1 MLRVGGENRQDAS
14 SYWGEIIGQARS
26 YRHGVTAYCRA
37 NGISKRAFYHWF
49 GKLRNQHPE
58 WKDDLKRNSTRAK
71 KNRKT
76 GGAQPEIEVV
86 PKATRRSFSA
96 EEKARILKEVDEAP
110 PGEIGAVLRKEGIYS
125 SHLNKWRREMR
136 EAALAPKKRGPQA
149 NPLASEL
156 KLLEAKYAKMEKR
169 LKQAEQIIELQKK
182 VSELL
187 GVNLEPIDK
196 ES

>member
-1 MLRVGGENRQDAS
+1 MLRVGSENGHDAS

-58 WKDDLKRNSTRAK
+58 WKDDLRRNSNKAR
-71 KNRKT
+71 KNSKT
-76 GGAQPEIEVV
+76 DRAQPETEVV
-86 PKATRRSFSA
+86 QKATRRSFSA
-96 EEKARILKEVDEAP
+96 EDKMRILKEIDEAP
-110 PGEIGAVLRKEGIYS
+110 PGQIGAVLRKEGIYS

-136 EAALAPKKRGPQA
+136 EAALVPKKRGPQA

-156 KLLEAKYAKMEKR
+156 RQLEAKYAKMEKR
-169 LKQAEQIIELQKK
+169 LKQAEQIIDLQKK

-187 GVNLEPIDK
+187 GVTLEPIDE

>member
-1 MLRVGGENRQDAS
+1 MLQVGSEKAHDAS

-58 WKDDLKRNSTRAK
+58 WKDDLKRNSSRAR
-71 KNRKT
+71 KNSKAGR
-76 GGAQPEIEVV
+76 AQPETEVV
-86 PKATRRSFSA
+86 PKAKRRSFSA
-96 EEKARILKEVDEAP
+96 EDKLRILKEIDEAP
-110 PGEIGAVLRKEGIYS
+110 PGQIGAVLRKEGIYS

-136 EAALAPKKRGPQA
+136 EAALIPKKRGPQA

-156 KLLEAKYAKMEKR
+156 KQLEAKYAKMEKR
-169 LKQAEQIIELQKK
+169 LRQAEQIIDLQKK

-187 GVNLEPIDK
+187 GVTLEPID
-196 ES
+196 EDS

>member
-1 MLRVGGENRQDAS
+1 MLRVGSEKGHDAS
-14 SYWGEIIGQARS
+14 SYWGGIIEQARS

-37 NGISKRAFYHWF
+37 NSISKRAFYHWF

-58 WKDDLKRNSTRAK
+58 WKDDLKRNSSRAR
-71 KNRKT
+71 KNSKT
-76 GGAQPEIEVV
+76 VRAQPETEVV

-96 EEKARILKEVDEAP
+96 EDKMRILKEIDEAP
-110 PGEIGAVLRKEGIYS
+110 PGQIGAVLRKEGIYS

-136 EAALAPKKRGPQA
+136 EAALVPKKRGPQA

-156 KLLEAKYAKMEKR
+156 KQLEAKYAKMEKR
-169 LKQAEQIIELQKK
+169 LKKAEQIIDLPKK

-187 GVNLEPIDK
+187 GVTLEPID
-196 ES
+196 EEA